1 MNATQYLAHCLA
13 NGYKLHGTMLRE
25 KDGSL
30 YFVHATKAPRNGNY
44 IARYCERSDGCMVP
58 PDMAPMQARIED
70 APVPL
75 WEFQMME
82 KGCKA
87 AQHYQEK
94 AEEQAQFLAD
104 KMRELVAA
112 LGDDIPEAA
121 MAVIDAVRERIIIEI
136 KVKA

>member
-1 MNATQYLAHCLA
+1 MNATQYLTHCLGA
-13 NGYKLHGTMLRE
+13 GYKLHGTMLYA

-30 YFVHATKAPRNGNY
+30 EFVHATKVPRDGNY
-44 IARYCERSDGCMVP
+44 IAIYHELSDGCMVP
-58 PDMAPMQARIED
+58 SGMEPVQARIED
-70 APVPL
+70 SPVPL

-112 LGDDIPEAA
+112 LGDGIPEKA
-121 MAVIDAVRERIIIEI
+121 MAVIEAARQRIIIEM
-136 KVKA
+136 KGAA